1 MASQPWSAVP
11 STETIGQGLTTSS
24 RPRFMRLSRVFFA
37 TETEIEPRGSSSD
50 CCDAS
55 LGTVDARI
63 GHCPGMLSTNQSAR
77 VNPRP
82 LRMSA
87 CDDGSSMEMCK
98 GFLDPVSLLTRWMR
112 QARLS
117 STRCHSRGPPT
128 VCSIASL
135 YWISLSKNALLTGP
149 SFVSMWSST
158 VPWFF
163 PIT

>member
-1 MASQPWSAVP
+1 MGNPWTGYGQPAL
-11 STETIGQGLTTSS
+11 ECRAINCDNRGCFTTSS
-24 RPRFMRLSRVFFA
+24 RPRLMRLSRVFFA

-77 VNPRP
+77 VNPCP

-98 GFLDPVSLLTRWMR
+98 GFLDPISLLIRWMR

-117 STRCHSRGPPT
+117 SSRCHSRG
-128 VCSIASL
+128 
-135 YWISLSKNALLTGP
+135 
-149 SFVSMWSST
+149 
-158 VPWFF
+158 
-163 PIT
+163 

>member
-1 MASQPWSAVP
+1 MAPTA
-11 STETIGQGLTTSS
+11 TSS
-24 RPRFMRLSRVFFA
+24 QASPFESA

-55 LGTVDARI
+55 LGTVDARV

-98 GFLDPVSLLTRWMR
+98 DFLVEFSDCSQVNDTGT
-112 QARLS
+112 ARFFQPKRR
-117 STRCHSRGPPT
+117 STGSRDSRRRSPP
-128 VCSIASL
+128 
-135 YWISLSKNALLTGP
+135 
-149 SFVSMWSST
+149 
-158 VPWFF
+158 
-163 PIT
+163 

>member
-1 MASQPWSAVP
+1 
-11 STETIGQGLTTSS
+11 
-24 RPRFMRLSRVFFA
+24 MRLSRVLFA

-55 LGTVDARI
+55 LGTVDARK

-98 GFLDPVSLLTRWMR
+98 SFLAEFRDRSQVHDTDTARFFQPSRRPTDSMDSRRPSL
-112 QARLS
+112 
-117 STRCHSRGPPT
+117 P
-128 VCSIASL
+128 
-135 YWISLSKNALLTGP
+135 
-149 SFVSMWSST
+149 
-158 VPWFF
+158 
-163 PIT
+163 